1 MKYTKYNYKRKNHG
15 AKLFTSL
22 IITTLSAVAIGL
34 ISAWLLLKI
43 IPNLNNLKATD
54 GNIALE
60 ENDISKE
67 EEIENY
73 ALIQCGYFS
82 KEENAKQILT
92 SIPSDYDSFI
102 TKDSDGKFRVIA
114 GITKES
120 DSNTV
125 IDALKGSGV
134 EAIKVNLPLDKN
146 NEVEGQIFV
155 ITEGYL
161 EILTTTKEDEVKE
174 VNTNDFK
181 AWAKKLPELSEGENI
196 ETLKEYKGHIDGLK
210 ENINR
215 EDIASELEYIYSIL
229 SKMKK

>member
-196 ETLKEYKGHIDGLK
+196 ETLKEYKGRIDGLK

>member
-146 NEVEGQIFV
+146 NEIEGQIFV

-196 ETLKEYKGHIDGLK
+196 ETLKEYKGRIDGLK